1 MIQQFGGQLRVDGK
15 KIWLTGPQTL
25 IGQEVTVPGIFPVQH
40 FGWWQALL
48 FLARLFF

>member
-25 IGQEVTVPGIFPVQH
+25 IGQEVTVGDISVQH